1 MFNQLA
7 NVLCLQLYSVSF
19 NNITNTY
26 MYVSN
31 TLKNLFKNKTIKSTP
46 SHDTLDISDV
56 F

>member
-26 MYVSN
+26 MYVSTE
-31 TLKNLFKNKTIKSTP
+31 TLTNLLKNKTKKVP
-46 SHDTLDISDV
+46 PV
-56 F
+56 M

>member
-26 MYVSN
+26 MYVSK
-31 TLKNLFKNKTIKSTP
+31 TLTNLLKNKTIKKYPQSCKYGNKK
-46 SHDTLDISDV
+46 
-56 F
+56 